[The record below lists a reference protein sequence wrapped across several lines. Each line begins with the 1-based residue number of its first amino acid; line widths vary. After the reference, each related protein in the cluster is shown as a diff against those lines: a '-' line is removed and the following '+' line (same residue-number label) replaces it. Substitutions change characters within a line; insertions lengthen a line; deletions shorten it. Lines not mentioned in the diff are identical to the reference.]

1 MSDALM
7 WAGFG
12 KGLADAG
19 STMASFLMKAETARE
34 DREARMTLRREE
46 LAYREANDLANREFR
61 ESQNAL
67 YKKAVGAGGSS
78 GGGGGK
84 GGIALEDLS
93 PGGKAESIIAM
104 NSGMTLPDYQRF
116 RKANETG
123 DFSGYAVDT
132 PRFGREPAPGTE
144 GLGAVGGE
152 FSDAVS
158 RKASTLTEETI
169 KQLPPGF
176 KEYADAKRKQ
186 IGAIIESYALG
197 PAFDDVQKGRQT
209 GLITS
214 IGEKAYTN
222 PETAPVGGQAVAVMG
237 GKPLANVEG
246 GMLYNQYTGKS
257 EVTPV
262 GQSQITE
269 NVAKAG
275 EATAKGAAA
284 ETKAERLTRAK
295 RETTADLQRQVDNSL
310 AILHENLG
318 VNKNEANAEL
328 ARLQKNAVT
337 NPQAAEKL
345 RKLEPFIADVTA
357 AREELKKWKAQP
369 ASTSE
374 TPAPKAETP
383 PSISAVKDAPAGSS
397 IGIKTDK
404 GWEVKDKN
412 GKLIGYTRK

>member
-46 LAYREANDLANREFR
+46 LAYRSEKDLADREFR

-67 YKKAVGAGGSS
+67 YKKAVGAGGGS

-116 RKANETG
+116 RKADTTG
-123 DFSGYAVDT
+123 DFTPFMKDEIDIGPSGEEST
-132 PRFGREPAPGTE
+132 
-144 GLGAVGGE
+144 
-152 FSDAVS
+152 VS
-158 RKASTLTEETI
+158 R
-169 KQLPPGF
+169 LPPQF

-269 NVAKAG
+269 NVAQAG
-275 EATAKGAAA
+275 AQGALAKKYGAEITKIGAEIESGMFNRKGADRLTTMVNSANTTIKSLQEGSKGSTPEA
-284 ETKAERLTRAK
+284 KAEW
-295 RETTADLQRQVDNSL
+295 QRQYDDAVVLRDKAMSL
-310 AILHENLG
+310 LKGQID
-318 VNKNEANAEL
+318 
-328 ARLQKNAVT
+328 
-337 NPQAAEKL
+337 EKAPP
-345 RKLEPFIADVTA
+345 KPKPEPD
-357 AREELKKWKAQP
+357 
-369 ASTSE
+369 
-374 TPAPKAETP
+374 APKAE
-383 PSISAVKDAPAGSS
+383 SAPVVKTLPAGATL
-397 IGIKTDK
+397 IGKS
-404 GWEVKDKN
+404 N
-412 GKLIGYTRK
+412 GKNVYALPDGTRYIQK

>member
-78 GGGGGK
+78 GGSGGGK
-84 GGIALEDLS
+84 GGIALEDLAL
-93 PGGKAESIIAM
+93 GGRAESMIAM
-104 NSGMTLPDYQRF
+104 NTGDTLPELQKF

-123 DFSGYAVDT
+123 DFTPFMKDEIDIGPSGEEST
-132 PRFGREPAPGTE
+132 
-144 GLGAVGGE
+144 
-152 FSDAVS
+152 VS
-158 RKASTLTEETI
+158 R
-169 KQLPPGF
+169 LPPQF

-209 GLITS
+209 GRTTE
-214 IGEKAYTN
+214 IGEGVLSGAVNAGK
-222 PETAPVGGQAVAVMG
+222 GGQAVAVMG
-237 GKPLANVEG
+237 GKPLVNVEG
-246 GMLYNQYTGKS
+246 GMQFNQYTGESK
-257 EVTPV
+257 VTPV

-275 EATAKGAAA
+275 AQGALGKKYNKEIEKIGAEIDSGMFNRKGADRLTTMVNSANTTIKSLQEGSKGSTPEA
-284 ETKAERLTRAK
+284 KAEW
-295 RETTADLQRQVDNSL
+295 QRQYDDAVVLRDKAMSL
-310 AILHENLG
+310 LKG
-318 VNKNEANAEL
+318 
-328 ARLQKNAVT
+328 QMD
-337 NPQAAEKL
+337 EK
-345 RKLEPFIADVTA
+345 
-357 AREELKKWKAQP
+357 
-369 ASTSE
+369 STPKPKPE
-374 TPAPKAETP
+374 TGAPKAEAAPT
-383 PSISAVKDAPAGSS
+383 VKTLPAGATF
-397 IGIKTDK
+397 IGKS
-404 GWEVKDKN
+404 N
-412 GKLIGYTRK
+412 GKNVYALPDGTRYIQR

>member
-19 STMASFLMKAETARE
+19 STMANFLMRSEMAKE
-34 DREARMTLRREE
+34 DRESRMTLRREE
-46 LAYREANDLANREFR
+46 LAYRAEKDLADREFR

-67 YKKAVGAGGSS
+67 YKKAVGAGG
-78 GGGGGK
+78 GGGGK
-84 GGIALEDLS
+84 GGIALEDLG
-93 PGGKAESIIAM
+93 PEGKAESLIAM
-104 NSGMTLPDYQRF
+104 RANMTLPEYKQF
-116 RKANETG
+116 QKAQTTG

-144 GLGAVGGE
+144 GLGPVEGE

-158 RKASTLTEETI
+158 RKTSNLTAETV

-176 KEYADAKRKQ
+176 KEFADAKRKQ
-186 IGAIIESYALG
+186 IGEIIESYALG

-209 GLITS
+209 GLITK
-214 IGEKAYTN
+214 IGEEAYAR

-269 NVAKAG
+269 NQAQAGAQGALAKKYGKEIEKIGAEIDSG
-275 EATAKGAAA
+275 MFNRKGADRLTTMVNSANTTIKSLQEGSKGNTP
-284 ETKAERLTRAK
+284 ETKAEW
-295 RETTADLQRQVDNSL
+295 QRQMDD
-310 AILHENLG
+310 
-318 VNKNEANAEL
+318 
-328 ARLQKNAVT
+328 AVALRDKAMT
-337 NPQAAEKL
+337 LLKGQMDEKATP
-345 RKLEPFIADVTA
+345 KPEPG
-357 AREELKKWKAQP
+357 
-369 ASTSE
+369 
-374 TPAPKAETP
+374 APKAETAP
-383 PSISAVKDAPAGSS
+383 VVKTLPAGATL
-397 IGIKTDK
+397 IGKS
-404 GWEVKDKN
+404 N
-412 GKLIGYTRK
+412 GKNVYQLPDGTRYIQR

>member
-46 LAYREANDLANREFR
+46 LAYRSEKDLADREFR

-78 GGGGGK
+78 GGSGGGK

-116 RKANETG
+116 RKADTTG
-123 DFSGYAVDT
+123 DFTPFMKDEIDIGPSGEEST
-132 PRFGREPAPGTE
+132 
-144 GLGAVGGE
+144 
-152 FSDAVS
+152 VS
-158 RKASTLTEETI
+158 R
-169 KQLPPGF
+169 LPPQF

-209 GLITS
+209 GRTTE
-214 IGEKAYTN
+214 IGEGVLSGAVNAGK
-222 PETAPVGGQAVAVMG
+222 GGQAVAVMG
-237 GKPLANVEG
+237 GKPLVNVEG
-246 GMLYNQYTGKS
+246 GMQFNQYTGESK
-257 EVTPV
+257 VTPV

-269 NVAKAG
+269 NVAQAG
-275 EATAKGAAA
+275 AQGALAKKYGKEIDKIGAEIDSGMFNRKGAD
-284 ETKAERLTRAK
+284 RLTTMVNSANTTIKSLTEGDKGKTPEAK
-295 RETTADLQRQVDNSL
+295 AAWQRQYDDAVALRDKAMSL
-310 AILHENLG
+310 LKG
-318 VNKNEANAEL
+318 
-328 ARLQKNAVT
+328 QMD
-337 NPQAAEKL
+337 EKGTP
-345 RKLEPFIADVTA
+345 KP
-357 AREELKKWKAQP
+357 KP
-369 ASTSE
+369 E
-374 TPAPKAETP
+374 TGAPKAEAAPT
-383 PSISAVKDAPAGSS
+383 VKTLPAGATL
-397 IGIKTDK
+397 IGKS
-404 GWEVKDKN
+404 N
-412 GKLIGYTRK
+412 GKNVYALPDGTRYIQR

>member
-67 YKKAVGAGGSS
+67 YKKAVGAGGGSSS

-104 NSGMTLPDYQRF
+104 NSGMTLPEYQRF
-116 RKANETG
+116 RKADTTG
-123 DFSGYAVDT
+123 DFTSFMKDEIDIGPSGEEST
-132 PRFGREPAPGTE
+132 
-144 GLGAVGGE
+144 
-152 FSDAVS
+152 VS
-158 RKASTLTEETI
+158 R
-169 KQLPPGF
+169 LPPQF

-214 IGEKAYTN
+214 IGEKAYTS

-237 GKPLANVEG
+237 GKPLVEVKD
-246 GMLYNQYTGKS
+246 GMQFNQYTGTSK
-257 EVTPV
+257 VTPV

-269 NVAKAG
+269 NQAQAGAQGALGKKYNKEIEKIDAEIAGGKFSKNSAETLTSIANATNNTLTGMRKDKDAGLIKTPEEKA
-275 EATAKGAAA
+275 AWDKRYAA
-284 ETKAERLTRAK
+284 ENAKLDRVTKLQNDALDLRDTGK
-295 RETTADLQRQVDNSL
+295 PKPET
-310 AILHENLG
+310 G
-318 VNKNEANAEL
+318 
-328 ARLQKNAVT
+328 
-337 NPQAAEKL
+337 
-345 RKLEPFIADVTA
+345 
-357 AREELKKWKAQP
+357 
-369 ASTSE
+369 
-374 TPAPKAETP
+374 APKAEAAPT
-383 PSISAVKDAPAGSS
+383 VKTLPAGATL
-397 IGIKTDK
+397 IGKS
-404 GWEVKDKN
+404 N
-412 GKLIGYTRK
+412 GKNVYALPDGTRYIQK

>member
-19 STMASFLMKAETARE
+19 STMANFLMRSETARE

-46 LAYREANDLANREFR
+46 LAYRAEKDLADREFR

-84 GGIALEDLS
+84 GGIALEDLQ
-93 PGGKAESIIAM
+93 PGGKAESMIAM
-104 NSGMTLPDYQRF
+104 NSGMTLPEYQRF
-116 RKANETG
+116 QKAQTTG

-144 GLGAVGGE
+144 GLGPVEGE

-158 RKASTLTEETI
+158 RKTSALTEETV

-176 KEYADAKRKQ
+176 KEFADAKRKQ

-262 GQSQITE
+262 GRSQITE
-269 NVAKAG
+269 NEAQAGRAKAG
-275 EATAKGAAA
+275 AKDDSLNALGELRKSSQTTLADARKALTEFDKNNQVDLSKPGREKLKEQRDALSAEVDAARK
-284 ETKAERLTRAK
+284 ELSTVTERL
-295 RETTADLQRQVDNSL
+295 N
-310 AILHENLG
+310 
-318 VNKNEANAEL
+318 
-328 ARLQKNAVT
+328 ARLDKDKT
-337 NPQAAEKL
+337 PKP
-345 RKLEPFIADVTA
+345 EPG
-357 AREELKKWKAQP
+357 
-369 ASTSE
+369 
-374 TPAPKAETP
+374 APKAEAAPT
-383 PSISAVKDAPAGSS
+383 VKTLPAGATL
-397 IGIKTDK
+397 IGKS
-404 GWEVKDKN
+404 N
-412 GKLIGYTRK
+412 GKNVYALPDGTRYIQR

>member
-67 YKKAVGAGGSS
+67 YKKAVGAGGGSS
-78 GGGGGK
+78 SGGGGK

-104 NSGMTLPDYQRF
+104 NSGMTLPEYQRF
-116 RKANETG
+116 RKADTTG
-123 DFSGYAVDT
+123 DFTPFMKDEIDIGPSGEEST
-132 PRFGREPAPGTE
+132 
-144 GLGAVGGE
+144 
-152 FSDAVS
+152 VS
-158 RKASTLTEETI
+158 R
-169 KQLPPGF
+169 LPPQF

-214 IGEKAYTN
+214 IGEKAYTS
-222 PETAPVGGQAVAVMG
+222 PETAPVGGQAVAVIG
-237 GKPLANVEG
+237 GKPLVEVKD
-246 GMLYNQYTGKS
+246 GMQFNQYTGTSK
-257 EVTPV
+257 VTPV

-269 NVAKAG
+269 NVAQAG
-275 EATAKGAAA
+275 AQGALAKKYNAEITKIAAEIESGMFNRKGADRLTTMVNSANTTIKSLQEGSKGSTPEA
-284 ETKAERLTRAK
+284 KAEW
-295 RETTADLQRQVDNSL
+295 QRQYDDAVVLRDKAMSL
-310 AILHENLG
+310 LKGQID
-318 VNKNEANAEL
+318 
-328 ARLQKNAVT
+328 
-337 NPQAAEKL
+337 EKGTP
-345 RKLEPFIADVTA
+345 KPKPEPG
-357 AREELKKWKAQP
+357 
-369 ASTSE
+369 
-374 TPAPKAETP
+374 APKAEAAPT
-383 PSISAVKDAPAGSS
+383 VKTLPAGATL
-397 IGIKTDK
+397 IGKS
-404 GWEVKDKN
+404 N
-412 GKLIGYTRK
+412 GKNVYALPDGTRYIQR

>member
-19 STMASFLMKAETARE
+19 STMASFLMKAEMARE

-78 GGGGGK
+78 GGGGK

-116 RKANETG
+116 RKADTTG
-123 DFSGYAVDT
+123 DFTPFMKDEIDIGPSGEEST
-132 PRFGREPAPGTE
+132 
-144 GLGAVGGE
+144 
-152 FSDAVS
+152 VS
-158 RKASTLTEETI
+158 R
-169 KQLPPGF
+169 LPPQF

-269 NVAKAG
+269 NVAQAG
-275 EATAKGAAA
+275 AQGALAKKYGAEITKIAAEIESGMFNRKGAD
-284 ETKAERLTRAK
+284 RLTTMVNSANTTIKSLTEGDKGKTPEAK
-295 RETTADLQRQVDNSL
+295 AAWQRQYDDAVALRDKAMSL
-310 AILHENLG
+310 LKG
-318 VNKNEANAEL
+318 
-328 ARLQKNAVT
+328 QMD
-337 NPQAAEKL
+337 EKTPP
-345 RKLEPFIADVTA
+345 KPEPG
-357 AREELKKWKAQP
+357 
-369 ASTSE
+369 
-374 TPAPKAETP
+374 APKAEAAPT
-383 PSISAVKDAPAGSS
+383 VKTLPAGATL
-397 IGIKTDK
+397 IGKS
-404 GWEVKDKN
+404 N
-412 GKLIGYTRK
+412 GKNVYALPDGTRYIQK